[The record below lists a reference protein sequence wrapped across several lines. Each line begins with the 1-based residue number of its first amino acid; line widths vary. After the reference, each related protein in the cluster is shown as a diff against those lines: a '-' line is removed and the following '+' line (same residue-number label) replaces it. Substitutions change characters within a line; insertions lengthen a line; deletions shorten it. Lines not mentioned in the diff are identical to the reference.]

1 MKLIGKTTIA
11 LVAAFIIGGAA
22 NAAEWEIDLAHSSVG
37 FAVKHMMVSTVK
49 GTFNKY
55 EAKVVFDDTKPEALS
70 VEAKIDVNSID
81 TRNAQRDAH
90 LKSADFFEAEKH
102 PQLIFKSKAVK
113 SLGGG
118 KYELTGDLTIR
129 GVTRQI
135 VLKGE
140 GFTPVLDTPWGK
152 KVTAA
157 RATAVINREDYGLT
171 YNKALETGGF
181 VVGKEVTIELELELT
196 KKDG

>member
-1 MKLIGKTTIA
+1 MKFIGKTTIA
-11 LVAAFIIGGAA
+11 LVAAFVISGGAA
-22 NAAEWEIDLAHSSVG
+22 AAEWEVDLAHSSVG
-37 FAVKHMMVSTVK
+37 FAVKHMMVSTVR
-49 GTFNKY
+49 GSFNKY
-55 EAKVVFDDTKPEALS
+55 EAKVIFDDAKPEALQ

-102 PQLIFKSKAVK
+102 PQMIFKSKSAK

-118 KYELTGDLTIR
+118 KYEVTGDLTMR

-140 GFTPVLDTPWGK
+140 GFTPILDTPWGK

-157 RATAVINREDYGLT
+157 RATALINREDFGLT

-196 KKDG
+196 KKNG